1 MKRIFKSIRVL
12 FVFVGILLCLPL
24 LVGCSED
31 EYKGEGPEGAIQ
43 FTINGSKCKNNMYK
57 VSTLGG
63 EYLLKSK
70 NYGSLWL
77 CSIDE
82 GTERVWSIDNED
94 HLDIRKIPFE
104 RDWYR
109 VQYDDQNNIVF
120 YFQAMPVGVSSRS
133 LTIGVR
139 SGNTFGTF
147 EFYQE

>member
-24 LVGCSED
+24 FVGCSED
-31 EYKGEGPEGAIQ
+31 ENNIEGGGSAIQ

-70 NYGSLWL
+70 NYGSLRL
-77 CSIDE
+77 NSIGE
-82 GTERVWSIDNED
+82 GTERVWSAYDED

-133 LTIGVR
+133 LTIGVQ